1 MNIFNRDAI
10 VSASAQLKRRVEP
23 VAVKLNGQDGIIYVR
38 EVLGIERESYSDK
51 VYDASKD
58 GGRLKNSAAELFL
71 MYASDADGAPM
82 FVDSDL
88 SSIVKLPAA
97 VIDSVVTAGLK
108 LNGMDEK
115 AQADAL
121 KKWSVE
127 QTDA

>member
-1 MNIFNRDAI
+1 MNIFNRDAMLG
-10 VSASAQLKRRVEP
+10 AAAQLKRRVEP
-23 VAVKLNGQDGIIYVR
+23 VAIQLNGQAGIIHVR

-51 VYDASKD
+51 VYDATKD

-88 SSIVKLPAA
+88 PSIVKLPAA

-115 AQADAL
+115 AQAEAL

>member
-1 MNIFNRDAI
+1 MNIFNRDAMLG
-10 VSASAQLKRRVEP
+10 AAAQIKRRVEP
-23 VAVKLNGQDGIIYVR
+23 VAIQLNGQAGIIHVR
-38 EVLGIERESYSDK
+38 EVLAIERESYSDK
-51 VYDASKD
+51 VYDATKD

-88 SSIVKLPAA
+88 PSIVKLPAA

-115 AQADAL
+115 AQAEAL